1 MLQSCLSKKMVPYDK
16 NSLQYKERIR
26 DLEDVLIETT
36 LPVTFVNNG
45 AFRKA
50 YRRLDLKFVIPGLM
64 LI

>member
-1 MLQSCLSKKMVPYDK
+1 MVPYDK